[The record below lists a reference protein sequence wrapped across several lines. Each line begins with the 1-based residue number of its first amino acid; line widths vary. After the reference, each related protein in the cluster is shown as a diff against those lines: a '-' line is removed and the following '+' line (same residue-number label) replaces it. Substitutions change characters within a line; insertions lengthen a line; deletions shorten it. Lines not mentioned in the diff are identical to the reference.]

1 MQKTPKCYQSG
12 FTLMEIII
20 VMTML
25 SLIMVMVYGGIS
37 TSRKMAH
44 KGLKRIDATNEVRVV
59 QELIRRQISRI
70 LPMAFKEEDNTFV
83 IFEGDDEH
91 IMYVSPMPGYLGK
104 GGPHVQLIE
113 IVNAK
118 GGKILQFSHWLLND
132 SLEEDSFDQSDQ
144 EPVVLLEN
152 LKNAEFSF
160 MKLDDEGEAGEWENN
175 WEEPENTPLMV
186 RLDVDMGKQALM
198 KWPQMQVALMLDAT
212 ATNRRVSQHLMLRNA
227 DRQGGVGSVKGD
239 IR

>member
-1 MQKTPKCYQSG
+1 MKKLASKPINKRQSG
-12 FTLMEIII
+12 FTLIEIIV

-25 SLIMVMVYGGIS
+25 ALIMSMVYGAIN
-37 TSRKMAH
+37 TSRKMAS
-44 KGLKRIDATNEVRVV
+44 KGIKRIDATNEVRVV

-70 LPMAFKEEDNTFV
+70 LPMAFKEDDGTFV
-83 IFEGDDEH
+83 IFEGDEQH

-132 SLEEDSFDQSDQ
+132 SLEEDAFDSSEQ

-152 LKNAEFSF
+152 VEDAYFSF
-160 MKLDDEGEAGEWENN
+160 MKLDEEGEPGDWESEWE
-175 WEEPENTPLMV
+175 EVENTPLMV
-186 RLDVDMGKQALM
+186 QLEVEMGEKSLM
-198 KWPQMQVALMLDAT
+198 SFPTMEIALMLDAT
-212 ATNRRVSQHLMLRNA
+212 ATNRRVSNHLILGNRNNQ
-227 DRQGGVGSVKGD
+227 DE